1 MLHHLQSLGEGL
13 RGATLLGD
21 VSQDFSFGLSRG
33 LELLWPRLETC
44 PSFSTH
50 SYNLTALLPA
60 HKGNGNQQ

>member
-1 MLHHLQSLGEGL
+1 MSPHLQSLGEGL

-21 VSQDFSFGLSRG
+21 VRQDFSFGLSVE
-33 LELLWPRLETC
+33 LESLWLYPETC

-60 HKGNGNQQ
+60 H